1 MYAPGWMTGE
11 IETSRKAAA
20 IIGNLTALL
29 GLLVLGYPLAPATIK
44 TMLLGWILIVV
55 AIMQFI
61 SGHFLTTH
69 SSVTVTRHPYSRS
82 SEKKGIAMGSVRGA
96 R

>member
-1 MYAPGWMTGE
+1 MCVPGSMTGE

-29 GLLVLGYPLAPATIK
+29 GLLVLGYPLAPATIR

-55 AIMQFI
+55 TIMQFI
-61 SGHFLTTH
+61 FGHFLTTQ

-82 SEKKGIAMGSVRGA
+82 SERKESQWEV
-96 R
+96 

>member
-1 MYAPGWMTGE
+1 MCAPGWMIGE

-29 GLLVLGYPLAPATIK
+29 GLLVLGYPLAPATIR

-55 AIMQFI
+55 TIMRFI
-61 SGHFLTTH
+61 FGHFLTTQ
-69 SSVTVTRHPYSRS
+69 SSVAVTRHPYSRS
-82 SEKKGIAMGSVRGA
+82 SGRERA

>member
-11 IETSRKAAA
+11 METSRKASA

-29 GLLVLGYPLAPATIK
+29 GLLVLGYPLAPATIR

-55 AIMQFI
+55 TIMQFI
-61 SGHFLTTH
+61 FGHFLTTQ
-69 SSVTVTRHPYSRS
+69 SSVAVTRHPYSRS
-82 SEKKGIAMGSVRGA
+82 SGRKESQWEV
-96 R
+96 